1 MTLWH
6 HEWLVTFLSNF
17 MRLDRFI
24 TEDDR
29 LLSLIFITELIL
41 MILKQLEDLF
51 KRIQAMAQTGLVDF
65 ASWQDWQL

>member
-1 MTLWH
+1 
-6 HEWLVTFLSNF
+6 

-51 KRIQAMAQTGLVDF
+51 KRLQAMAQTGLVDF